1 MNYSSLLF
9 NIRATSV
16 TTSTTQ
22 QLLLPEPEG
31 PYFFTFRRKLV
42 QTLNLDPILTL
53 NLLEVSRPGHLVCA
67 EKQRQEHLSGIRG
80 GFCPEAGALR
90 GHGSHLCTVCSQ
102 LLAFSMTYSILLK
115 PCWGKEEWPVLTCKG
130 DGCAGYLFTDFSKS

>member
-31 PYFFTFRRKLV
+31 CYCFTFRRKLV
-42 QTLNLDPILTL
+42 QTQKLDPVLTL
-53 NLLEVSRPGHLVCA
+53 NLLEVLRPGHLVCA
-67 EKQRQEHLSGIRG
+67 KNKEKIPFLESEVTFVQSQKHSEGMAPISA
-80 GFCPEAGALR
+80 PSAA
-90 GHGSHLCTVCSQ
+90 TVCSQ
-102 LLAFSMTYSILLK
+102 LLAFSMTYSILLE
-115 PCWGKEEWPVLTCKG
+115 PC
-130 DGCAGYLFTDFSKS
+130 